1 MEKRKITPFKISSQ
15 QVPPCFLCR
24 SILLTWHSNYMVAFY
39 YRSLHLSLSQ
49 QASPVYQQLEILQ
62 EHGIAINDI
71 QKLQNAGY
79 HTIESVC

>member
-1 MEKRKITPFKISSQ
+1 
-15 QVPPCFLCR
+15 
-24 SILLTWHSNYMVAFY
+24 MVAFY